1 MKARL
6 LTNHRIRLLALTL
19 LAPCFDGA
27 VFGQRGNGPRPGS
40 DVPVLTNYKFVDWP
54 TEATTEAGF
63 PAGPWNFIQVPA
75 VAVDTHDHVLVLHR
89 GAHPLL
95 EFERG

>member
-1 MKARL
+1 MKTRL
-6 LTNHRIRLLALTL
+6 RTNQGFRVLALTL
-19 LAPCFDGA
+19 LVPWFDGA
-27 VFGQRGNGPRPGS
+27 AFGQRGNGPRPGS
-40 DVPVLTNYKFVDWP
+40 AVPMLTNYQFVDWP

-63 PAGPWNFIQVPA
+63 SAGPWNFIQVPA
-75 VAVDTHDHVLVLHR
+75 VAADTHDHVLVLHR